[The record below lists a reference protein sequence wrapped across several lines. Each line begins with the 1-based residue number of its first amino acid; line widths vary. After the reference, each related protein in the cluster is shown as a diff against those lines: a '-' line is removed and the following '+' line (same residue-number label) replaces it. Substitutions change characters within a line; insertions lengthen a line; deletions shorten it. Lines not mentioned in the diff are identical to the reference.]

1 MLVFGGQ
8 TDASDF
14 LGPLPQMS
22 SLRPCVGP
30 SAATPILGGELKMQT
45 VAHATSACLRCGGSV
60 RLAYET
66 IPYLAVGPRVVELRN
81 VAVRRCS
88 VCGHMGIDVPD
99 VRALDVL
106 VRCLCVEST
115 AVVPRLEYADGRW
128 RILAR
133 ATTSDCR

>member
-1 MLVFGGQ
+1 MQIVTQ
-8 TDASDF
+8 T
-14 LGPLPQMS
+14 
-22 SLRPCVGP
+22 
-30 SAATPILGGELKMQT
+30 
-45 VAHATSACLRCGGSV
+45 TSACRRCGGSV

-81 VAVRRCS
+81 VTVRRCAD
-88 VCGHMGIDVPD
+88 CGHMGIDVPD

-115 AVVPRLEYADGRW
+115 HDLPRLEYTDGRW

-133 ATTSDCR
+133 TGRSDTQ

>member
-1 MLVFGGQ
+1 M
-8 TDASDF
+8 
-14 LGPLPQMS
+14 
-22 SLRPCVGP
+22 
-30 SAATPILGGELKMQT
+30 ET
-45 VAHATSACLRCGGSV
+45 VAHASLACRRCGGNV

-66 IPYLAVGPRVVELRN
+66 VPYTAVGPRVVELRN

-106 VRCLCVEST
+106 VRCLCVENT
-115 AVVPRLEYADGRW
+115 HVPRLEFADGRW

-133 ATTSDCR
+133 IGRSSGR